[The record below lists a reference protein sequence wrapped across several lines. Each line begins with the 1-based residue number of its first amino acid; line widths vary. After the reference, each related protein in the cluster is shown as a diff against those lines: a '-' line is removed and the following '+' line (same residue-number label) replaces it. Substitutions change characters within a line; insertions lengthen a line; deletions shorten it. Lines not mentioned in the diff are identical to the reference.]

1 MAETSTSSECG
12 LGGKLELSRQGAAQR
27 LSGGRNR
34 KYRRSEPMVGQTHIR
49 VPRLNLFELLR
60 RRRAI
65 EPTCDMRALFCLVG
79 IVIGISGSLS
89 SALAA
94 VEEATSQDGSA
105 SDYAQSALSQDS
117 IVNFWGDSYDSIT
130 RKFDNNHSPFNVTY
144 NEDKFGHYGTNT
156 TIGRDRF
163 GSSANLDGVFIP
175 DAVWSLDVSTGVHLD
190 HISNDSGFGF
200 GIAVGSDPTTPDV
213 WTRAVLGLWAD
224 NNTQG
229 RSDVVLLSP
238 PQLQVASCGGTS
250 AEHPDLDRC
259 GSTYNST
266 DQSTGDSK
274 KAKPNNGTD
283 ASVAPNNSS
292 GTVTGSN
299 GPSAPNQGAQPG
311 AALDLSPLMRA
322 SFNNFAVQGD
332 LTSVSNLLD
341 QCDGAF
347 ASCATTQINSPT
359 EQIDVQTAPIDAP
372 VAPIDASVAPI
383 DDLTAPI
390 GDSTAPGSSPSN
402 PVTSIVDPGHVPDLL
417 PIFVPPASPIPE
429 TSTEVMTMIGFA
441 IMFLASRR
449 RTLNSIKHGVVGAF
463 YKVAKK
469 SLHHS
474 SV

>member
-12 LGGKLELSRQGAAQR
+12 LGGELELSRQRVSQR
-27 LSGGRNR
+27 HSGGRNG
-34 KYRRSEPMVGQTHIR
+34 KYRRSAAMVGQTQIR
-49 VPRLNLFELLR
+49 IPRLNLFELLR
-60 RRRAI
+60 RLSAGSPL
-65 EPTCDMRALFCLVG
+65 EPICEMRALFCIVG
-79 IVIGISGSLS
+79 IVVGLSDSPS

-117 IVNFWGDSYDSIT
+117 IVNFLGNSYDSIT
-130 RKFDNNHSPFNVTY
+130 KKFDNSHSPFKITY
-144 NEDKFGHYGTNT
+144 AEDEFGHYGTNT
-156 TIGRDRF
+156 TTGRDRF
-163 GSSANLDGVFIP
+163 GSSANLDDVYIP

-190 HISNDSGFGF
+190 HLSNEF
-200 GIAVGSDPTTPDV
+200 GSDLGMLLGSGRRTPDV

-224 NNTQG
+224 NSADG
-229 RSDVVLLSP
+229 HSDSILLSP
-238 PQLQVASCGGTS
+238 PQFQVASCGGAS

-259 GSTYNST
+259 GSAHNST
-266 DQSTGDSK
+266 DQSGDPK
-274 KAKPNNGTD
+274 GTKPTSD
-283 ASVAPNNSS
+283 SDTAVTTNNSS
-292 GTVTGSN
+292 GAATTGSN
-299 GPSAPNQGAQPG
+299 GPSTPSQGPQPG
-311 AALDLSPLMRA
+311 AVLDLSPLTPA

-332 LTSVSNLLD
+332 LTSASTLLD

-372 VAPIDASVAPI
+372 VAPIDAPVAPI
-383 DDLTAPI
+383 
-390 GDSTAPGSSPSN
+390 GYSTPPGSPPS
-402 PVTSIVDPGHVPDLL
+402 VTSIVDPGHVPDLL

-449 RTLNSIKHGVVGAF
+449 RTLNSIKHGVVGAL
-463 YKVAKK
+463 YKISKK

-474 SV
+474 SA